1 MIYELAALSAALCW
15 AFAGIISH
23 GPSTKLGAVAF
34 VRLRLVIVSVLFG
47 IWVFYVGTWSTL
59 TASATAALILSGMI
73 GIFLGD
79 WALFVTMNRLG
90 PRLTSI
96 LFSLNA
102 PMAVILGWVVLDERL
117 KSTTIFGIGLTLIG
131 VILAIAFG
139 RRASQRHIFETTHG
153 SLRAGVAL
161 GLIAAFC
168 QAVASLI
175 ARPVMETGVD
185 PIAASLVRL
194 ATGAVALSLLMLF
207 VRSTRQQAPLDPRT
221 FVIVVV
227 SAILAMALGM
237 TLVLFALIGGEVGIV
252 STLTATTPVL
262 ILPLLWITTRER
274 PAAGAFAGAALVV
287 VGTALLFNR

>member
-47 IWVFYVGTWSTL
+47 AWVLFAGTWATL
-59 TASATAALILSGMI
+59 SLNATGGLILSGMI

-79 WALFVTMNRLG
+79 WALFATMNRLG
-90 PRLTSI
+90 PRLTTI

-117 KSTTIFGIGLTLIG
+117 KSVAIFGIGLTLIG
-131 VILAIAFG
+131 VVLAVLFG

-153 SLRAGVAL
+153 RLEVGVAL

-168 QAVASLI
+168 QASASLI
-175 ARPVMETGVD
+175 ARPIMETGVD

-194 ATGAVALSLLMLF
+194 ATGAIALSILMLF
-207 VRSTRQQAPLDPRT
+207 VRSTRQQASLDRRT
-221 FVIVVV
+221 LVVV
-227 SAILAMALGM
+227 VLSALLAMALGM

-274 PAAGAFAGAALVV
+274 PAAGAVAGAVLVV
-287 VGTALLFNR
+287 IGTAFLFNR

>member
-15 AFAGIISH
+15 AFAGIVSH

-34 VRLRLVIVSVLFG
+34 VRLRLVIVSVLFSL
-47 IWVFYVGTWSTL
+47 WVLFAGTWSTL
-59 TASATAALILSGMI
+59 TFGATGGLVLSGII

-79 WALFVTMNRLG
+79 WALFATMNRLG
-90 PRLTSI
+90 PRLTTI

-102 PMAVILGWVVLDERL
+102 PMAVILGWIVLDERL
-117 KSTTIFGIGLTLIG
+117 KPIAIVGIAMTLIG
-131 VILAIAFG
+131 VVLAVLFG

-153 SLRAGVAL
+153 RLEVGVAL

-168 QAVASLI
+168 QAAASLI
-175 ARPVMETGVD
+175 ARPIMETGVD

-207 VRSTRQQAPLDPRT
+207 VKSTRQQASLDRKT
-221 FVIVVV
+221 FLIVVI
-227 SAILAMALGM
+227 SAVLAMALGM

-262 ILPLLWITTRER
+262 ILPLLWITTHER

-287 VGTALLFNR
+287 IGTAFLFNR